1 MSSIN
6 KPEQIDMYRQRVLL
20 KGLKLELI
28 GMKLS
33 RGRSC
38 YSIVKQEYGLKGNK
52 QSVYD
57 QFKAISDAAF
67 EEMVK

>member
-6 KPEQIDMYRQRVLL
+6 TPEQINMYRQRVLL

-28 GMKLS
+28 GMRMS
-33 RGRSC
+33 RGRTC
-38 YSIVKQEYGLKGNK
+38 YSMIKQEYGLKGNK

-57 QFKAISDAAF
+57 QFKLISDKAM
-67 EEMVK
+67 EEMSK

>member
-33 RGRSC
+33 RGQSC
-38 YSIVKQEYGLKGNK
+38 YSIIKQEYGLKGNK

-67 EEMVK
+67 KEMVK

>member
-6 KPEQIDMYRQRVLL
+6 TPEQINMYRQRVLL

-33 RGRSC
+33 RGRTC
-38 YSIVKQEYGLKGNK
+38 YSIIKQEYGLKGNK

>member
-1 MSSIN
+1 
-6 KPEQIDMYRQRVLL
+6 MYRQRVLL

-33 RGRSC
+33 RGRTC
-38 YSIVKQEYGLKGNK
+38 YSIIKQEYGLKGNK

-57 QFKAISDAAF
+57 QFKAISDASF
-67 EEMVK
+67 KEMVKWKT